1 MVCINIGSETNFM
14 SVLFTCL
21 MMMVES
27 KFIRIEVKRVVL
39 ENSGTVYLEYFV
51 FISYF
56 FENRFQFGRVKKEF
70 GVRTIK

>member
-1 MVCINIGSETNFM
+1 
-14 SVLFTCL
+14 
-21 MMMVES
+21 MMVES